1 MRALTLWRSARA
13 PSALRTEFDDLF
25 SRFFG
30 TEGGESRD
38 PFWGELF
45 APAVDTEV
53 RDGKFVVTADLPGID
68 PKSVDVS
75 VSGDRL
81 TIQGER
87 KAEHEE
93 TEGDRFYRELRYGR
107 FERTVRLP
115 GTVDP
120 DTVTASYRNGVLEI
134 SMKVPAG
141 TQPTRVPVTT
151 G

>member
-1 MRALTLWRSARA
+1 MRALTPWRPARA
-13 PSALRTEFDDLF
+13 LSALRTEFDDLF

-53 RDGKFVVTADLPGID
+53 RDGNFIVTADLPGID

-87 KAEHEE
+87 KTEHEE
-93 TEGDRFYRELRYGR
+93 TEASRSYRELRYGR

-115 GTVDP
+115 GPIDA
-120 DTVTASYRNGVLEI
+120 DTVSATYRNGVLEI
-134 SMKVPAG
+134 SMKAPAG
-141 TQPTRVPVTT
+141 AQSTRVPVTT

>member
-1 MRALTLWRSARA
+1 MRALTPWRPARA
-13 PSALRTEFDDLF
+13 LSALRTEFDDLF

-38 PFWGELF
+38 SFWGDLF
-45 APAVDTEV
+45 APAVDTEM
-53 RDGKFVVTADLPGID
+53 RDGKFIVTADLPGMD

-87 KAEHEE
+87 KAEHEDNKD
-93 TEGDRFYRELRYGR
+93 GGFYRELQYGR

-115 GTVDP
+115 GPIDPETVSA
-120 DTVTASYRNGVLEI
+120 TYRDGVLEI
-134 SMKVPAG
+134 SMKAPAG

-151 G
+151 A